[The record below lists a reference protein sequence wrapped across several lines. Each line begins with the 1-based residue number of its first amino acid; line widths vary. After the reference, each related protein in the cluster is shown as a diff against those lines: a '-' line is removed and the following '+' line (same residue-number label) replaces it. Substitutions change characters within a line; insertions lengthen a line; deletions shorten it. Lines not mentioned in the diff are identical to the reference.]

1 MAKKKTNQQEKKVQ
15 VKKKVQKR
23 KKNTRRHVKGEI
35 ISWEELEKDG
45 RISMTAGMDKYC
57 VEIKNKVQ

>member
-23 KKNTRRHVKGEI
+23 KKEQLDVWGSLRASVP
-35 ISWEELEKDG
+35 
-45 RISMTAGMDKYC
+45 
-57 VEIKNKVQ
+57 